1 MLKSVEN
8 AVYVVLTVKGVM
20 SLGKT
25 GIFWCETVENN
36 SHFNRH
42 KNSINRQLG
51 VYFSNSEVRIIFV
64 RISRRLPADRM
75 R

>member
-1 MLKSVEN
+1 MLKNVEN
-8 AVYVVLTVKGVM
+8 AVYAVLTVKGGM

-25 GIFWCETVENN
+25 DIFWCETVENN

-42 KNSINRQLG
+42 GNSINRQRG
-51 VYFSNSEVRIIFV
+51 VYFSNFEVRIIFV
-64 RISRRLPADRM
+64 RISRRLQADRM